1 MDYGVLAVVLSLIL
15 IIAMFS
21 FLRGRGSTRQHPEIV
36 QFLLYDV
43 KMNQSL
49 VTAFHMYE
57 TPPRK
62 FEKSNWEINK
72 NRMAFLDDSLK
83 ETLRMTFAMVEDVNK
98 DIKLARKNKTSHQ
111 SINVSQLVEPLATCR
126 KGLEDWMME
135 NVGTTEL
142 PTKYPSIWDTLF
154 YGR

>member
-1 MDYGVLAVVLSLIL
+1 MNYGVLAVVLSLAL
-15 IIAMFS
+15 IVAVFS
-21 FLRGRGSTRQHPEIV
+21 FLRGRGSVMQRPEVV
-36 QFLLYDV
+36 QFVLYDV

-49 VTAFHMYE
+49 VEAFYIRE
-57 TPPRK
+57 KPRR

-72 NRMAFLDDSLK
+72 NRIGFLDESLK
-83 ETLRMTFAMVEDVNK
+83 ETLKMTFDMVEDINQ
-98 DIKLARKNKTSHQ
+98 DIKLVKKNKTSHQ
-111 SINVSQLVEPLATCR
+111 SINVAKLVDPLATCR

-154 YGR
+154 TGR